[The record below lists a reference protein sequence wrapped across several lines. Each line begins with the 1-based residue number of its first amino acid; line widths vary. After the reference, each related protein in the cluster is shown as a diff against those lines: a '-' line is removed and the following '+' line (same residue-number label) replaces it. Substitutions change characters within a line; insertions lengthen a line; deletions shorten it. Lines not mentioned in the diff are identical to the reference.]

1 MSEEGAAPPE
11 GRHSDAPAAARASS
25 DPDHHERHVEQPGP
39 AEMRDPL
46 IRHELKRASVWFGL
60 ALAIAA
66 VIFLAQPLLLIFA
79 GIVLASM
86 LDGGTRLLGRVLPI
100 ARGWRLAIVTIAAV
114 AFIVWV
120 FYFAGT
126 ELTGQAERLR
136 EVITAQV
143 NRILAWGNGLG
154 IVQGGAGVQQLGGQI
169 MGSLGRL
176 GSAVSSALGVI
187 ASVVMV
193 LVIGIFIA
201 VEPRLYQRG
210 VAWMLP
216 LSSRERFYGTA
227 ENMGFT
233 LRRLMAGR
241 LVGMAVEGIG
251 TWILLALGG
260 VPMAA
265 LLGILTG
272 LLAFIPN
279 IGAIVSGVLI
289 VLAGFSVSTNAGL
302 WAIAVYFIVQTV
314 DGYLI
319 VPYVARKTV
328 DLAPALVLGA
338 QLLFGAL
345 FGLMGLMLADPIV
358 AMIKVALEQK
368 SKDDDEDDDG
378 PAPAPAGQGPPRNSP
393 SP

>member
-1 MSEEGAAPPE
+1 VSERETASGPPHE
-11 GRHSDAPAAARASS
+11 PASEPA
-25 DPDHHERHVEQPGP
+25 HVEEVGP
-39 AEMRDPL
+39 TEVRDPL
-46 IRHELKRASVWFGL
+46 VRQELKRAAVWYGM
-60 ALAIAA
+60 ALLILG

-86 LDGGTRLLGRVLPI
+86 LDGGTRLLGRILKI
-100 ARGWRLAIVTIAAV
+100 GRGWRLAIVTLSAV
-114 AFIVWV
+114 GFLAWT
-120 FYFAGT
+120 FYFAGST
-126 ELTGQAERLR
+126 LMGQAEVLR
-136 EVITAQV
+136 VAVTAQL
-143 NRILAWGNGLG
+143 NRVLAWGNQLG
-154 IVQGGAGVQQLGGQI
+154 VIQGGAGVSQLGGQL
-169 MGSLGRL
+169 MGTLGRL
-176 GSAVSSALGVI
+176 GSAVSSAIGVI
-187 ASVVMV
+187 SSVVMI
-193 LVIGIFIA
+193 LVIGIFFA
-201 VEPRLYQRG
+201 TEPRLYRRG

-216 LSSRERFYGTA
+216 LGRREGFYDTLST
-227 ENMGFT
+227 MGFT

-241 LVGMAVEGIG
+241 LVGMSVEGVG
-251 TWILLALGG
+251 TWILLWAGG

-302 WAIAVYFIVQTV
+302 WAIAVYFIVQSV

-319 VPYVARKTV
+319 VPYVARRTV

-358 AMIKVALEQK
+358 AMIKVALEERSK
-368 SKDDDEDDDG
+368 SESGKL
-378 PAPAPAGQGPPRNSP
+378 AAAARAR
-393 SP
+393 